1 MIIGISRMSTIG
13 TTVDSGNLPSRPF
26 EGMLSEWTIRIDN
39 QKNSLLN
46 QCRHGFPP
54 QSPYLGF
61 STPTLCYINKLETRE
76 AILEKELGSNI
87 NIWKRYIE
95 RKLTND
101 RSLLPVSEP
110 GKG

>member
-1 MIIGISRMSTIG
+1 MSTIG

-76 AILEKELGSNI
+76 AILEKELGSKTMLVAACVGDKI
-87 NIWKRYIE
+87 AIMMI
-95 RKLTND
+95 LPST
-101 RSLLPVSEP
+101 SL
-110 GKG
+110 

>member
-1 MIIGISRMSTIG
+1 MSTIG

-101 RSLLPVSEP
+101 RSLLPIEEP